1 MSTLNSPAGF
11 ELPPVPP
18 ELGIVLVQPERD
30 DIARL
35 EHELSVVADVL
46 GVAEKPLLL
55 PERGFSQTPLT
66 RKQRLSLTALFDPI
80 YSHRFMGM
88 QDSVQSIPI
97 HESGERMVDLAQ
109 AFDNAGVEATFTD
122 EPISEYCGELAG
134 KPKVFFV
141 RETVAQQHV
150 RVAKALGEIGVRL
163 HIEDAFRPMGVQEGL
178 FQKVIEMTI
187 AAHPDFDAAAIIAQ
201 ARSKVAVAP
210 CFAGHKGGAA
220 TDISLINM
228 SDGVRLDPGNEY
240 LEMDA
245 MVIMDFPYITFEQF
259 RARQLFALSMG
270 MVGLMAYPGEDWHVS
285 SGDIGAAL
293 ASEDP
298 IAYPV
303 KYGPIRDFDP
313 RAGDIDPYNPAD
325 YYKQFAFSIK
335 R

>member
-1 MSTLNSPAGF
+1 
-11 ELPPVPP
+11 V
-18 ELGIVLVQPERD
+18 
-30 DIARL
+30 
-35 EHELSVVADVL
+35 
-46 GVAEKPLLL
+46 
-55 PERGFSQTPLT
+55 
-66 RKQRLSLTALFDPI
+66 
-80 YSHRFMGM
+80 
-88 QDSVQSIPI
+88 
-97 HESGERMVDLAQ
+97 Q
-109 AFDNAGVEATFTD
+109 AFNDVGVEATFTD

-150 RVAKALGEIGVRL
+150 DVAQALGEIGVRL

-178 FQKVIEMTI
+178 FQKVIEMAI
-187 AAHPDFDAAAIIAQ
+187 AAHPEFDAAAIIAQ

-220 TDISLINM
+220 TDISLINIHN
-228 SDGVRLDPGNEY
+228 GVRLDPGNEY
-240 LEMDA
+240 LDMDA

-293 ASEDP
+293 ASDDP
-298 IAYPV
+298 SSYPV
-303 KYGPIRDFDP
+303 KYGPIRGFDP
-313 RAGDIDPYNPAD
+313 VTGDVEPYDPGD
-325 YYKQFAFSIK
+325 YYKQFEFSIL